1 MYLKNARYTLS
12 EKLQENVL
20 VLMNLFLEKK
30 SRKIFF
36 HILFCVFSNVHNN
49 DQKVI
54 KEKYR

>member
-36 HILFCVFSNVHNN
+36 HFLFCVFSNVHNN

-54 KEKYR
+54 KERY

>member
-36 HILFCVFSNVHNN
+36 HFLFCVFSNVHNN

-54 KEKYR
+54 KERYR